1 MAAMVRVC
9 LSILLVSM
17 LTLVVR
23 CFTILKPDKNG
34 GGSHGYEF
42 RKPVNRM
49 ALDDVITADKT
60 DIGYVDID
68 WDIIQQ
74 EKDKLINFASDIK
87 DDVITDMEVEGTDDI
102 FQAAEDT
109 PATSLNLHVMA
120 VVDSQLFRKFLS
132 RNQDDVRQTHNA
144 IVLYFSMIFAMVN
157 ERFQTMRRHG
167 LDIAI
172 KLAAIVIEERDP
184 DSPWVRGHV
193 RRPAYTSEAMVDVES
208 ALRDFTTWLQSSGLP
223 EYDHAVGFTG
233 YTLVKNSRKIDGL
246 AYMSKVCDR
255 QGRSSSIVGENGDF
269 MSIGVVAHEIAHS
282 LGASHDGS
290 GGGNCSAD
298 DNYIMAP
305 RHQMNPKKVKNLLQ
319 FSSCTS
325 SQILQHFR
333 SEAPQC
339 LYDDNHDFRYSYDLD
354 LRPPGEVITRDTQC
368 KLVFGDNSTLC
379 HYITS
384 SSDTDVFCSNVWCH
398 NPTHPSMC
406 QTKARLVTLPGTNCG
421 ENKICRKGN
430 CVLKEIQ
437 IESCSG
443 GTEDEVYCR
452 TLLDR
457 QGEQACQFAAVRR
470 VCCRTCAGRGRDNQQ
485 AARK

>member
-1 MAAMVRVC
+1 
-9 LSILLVSM
+9 
-17 LTLVVR
+17 
-23 CFTILKPDKNG
+23 
-34 GGSHGYEF
+34 
-42 RKPVNRM
+42 
-49 ALDDVITADKT
+49 
-60 DIGYVDID
+60 
-68 WDIIQQ
+68 
-74 EKDKLINFASDIK
+74 
-87 DDVITDMEVEGTDDI
+87 
-102 FQAAEDT
+102 
-109 PATSLNLHVMA
+109 
-120 VVDSQLFRKFLS
+120 
-132 RNQDDVRQTHNA
+132 
-144 IVLYFSMIFAMVN
+144 
-157 ERFQTMRRHG
+157 MRRHG

-193 RRPAYTSEAMVDVES
+193 QRPAYTSEAMIDVES

-269 MSIGVVAHEIAHS
+269 MSVGVVAHEIAHS

-290 GGGNCSAD
+290 SGGGNCSAD

-305 RHQMNPKKVKNLLQ
+305 QHQMNPQKVRNLLQ
-319 FSSCTS
+319 FSPCTS
-325 SQILQHFR
+325 SQILQHF
-333 SEAPQC
+333 SSDAPQC

-368 KLVFGDNSTLC
+368 KLVFGENSTLC

-384 SSDTDVFCSNVWCH
+384 PSDTDVFCSNVWCH
-398 NPTHPSMC
+398 NPTNPSMC
-406 QTKARLVTLPGTNCG
+406 QTKARLVTLPGTDCG
-421 ENKICRKGN
+421 DNKICKMGK
-430 CVLKEIQ
+430 CVPKEIQ

-443 GTEDEVYCR
+443 QTEDEVYCR

-470 VCCRTCAGRGRDNQQ
+470 VCCRTCVGRGRVNQQ
-485 AARK
+485 AARI